1 MRLFCLIA
9 MVLFGSVAQAQ
20 SITVSG
26 TVRITKAQSPFRFGA
41 ITIMTGKLIID
52 PGVVMEATS
61 ESARISLA
69 MQANST
75 LEAIGTPDQPIVF
88 APAAG
93 IVSWRGIT
101 NTERVS
107 SRPNVKLHNVIMLQT
122 QIDLGSANVDLLN
135 VDMTAPKMIGTVA
148 SRGFS
153 FRNNSIGSLVNCT
166 IDGSTTGFSVPANAM
181 IFENCEAINCTTAI
195 GSTSRPVVFSAV
207 VR

>member
-1 MRLFCLIA
+1 LIA
-9 MVLFGSVAQAQ
+9 VVLFGSVAQAQ

-75 LEAIGTPDQPIVF
+75 LEAVGTPDQPIVF
-88 APAAG
+88 ATAAG
-93 IVSWRGIT
+93 IASWRGIT
-101 NTERVS
+101 NTERVT
-107 SRPNVKLHNVIMLQT
+107 SRGNVKLHNVILVQT
-122 QIDLGSANVDLLN
+122 QIDLGSANVDFAN
-135 VDMTAPKMIGTVA
+135 VDMTSPKMIGA
-148 SRGFS
+148 YAAKGFS

-166 IDGSTTGFSVPANAM
+166 IDGSTTGFIFPANTM

>member
-1 MRLFCLIA
+1 MRLFCLMFLI
-9 MVLFGSVAQAQ
+9 LTSIAQAQ
-20 SITVSG
+20 SITISG
-26 TVRITKAQSPFRFGA
+26 TVRIAKAQSPFRFSS

-52 PGVVMEATS
+52 PGVVLEATS

-75 LEAIGTPDQPIVF
+75 LEAVGTPDQPIVF

-93 IVSWRGIT
+93 VASWRGVN
-101 NTERVS
+101 NTERSS
-107 SRPNVKLHNVIMLQT
+107 SRPSVKLHNVIMLQT
-122 QIDLGSANVDLLN
+122 QIDLGSANVDFLN
-135 VDMTAPKMIGTVA
+135 VDMTSPKTFGTVA

-153 FRNNSIGSLVNCT
+153 LRNNSVGSLVNCS
-166 IDGSTTGFSVPANAM
+166 IDGSTTGFSFPSNTM

>member
-9 MVLFGSVAQAQ
+9 VVLFGSVAQAQ
-20 SITVSG
+20 TFFISG

-41 ITIMTGKLIID
+41 ITIMTGKLVID
-52 PGVVMEATS
+52 PGVIMEATS
-61 ESARISLA
+61 DQARISLA

-75 LEAIGTPDQPIVF
+75 LEAVGTPDQPIVF

-101 NTERVS
+101 NTERVT
-107 SRPNVKLHNVIMLQT
+107 SRGNVKLHNVIMVQT
-122 QIDLGSANVDLLN
+122 QIDLGSANVDFLN
-135 VDMTAPKMIGTVA
+135 VDMTSPKTIGA
-148 SRGFS
+148 YAAKGFS
-153 FRNNSIGSLVNCT
+153 FRNNSVGSLINCT
-166 IDGSTTGFSVPANAM
+166 IDGSTTGFIFPASTM
-181 IFENCEAINCTTAI
+181 LFENCEAINCTTAI

>member
-1 MRLFCLIA
+1 MRLFCFFA
-9 MVLFGSVAQAQ
+9 VVLFSSVAQAQ

-26 TVRITKAQSPFRFGA
+26 TVRITKAQSPFRFSA

-52 PGVVMEATS
+52 PGVVLEATS

-69 MQANST
+69 LQANST
-75 LEAIGTPDQPIVF
+75 IEAIGTPDQPIVF

-93 IVSWRGIT
+93 VPSWRGIT

-107 SRPNVKLHNVIMLQT
+107 SRPNVKLHNVILAQT
-122 QIDLGSANVDLLN
+122 QIDLGSANVDFLN
-135 VDMTAPKMIGTVA
+135 VDMTSPKMIGVYA
-148 SRGFS
+148 ARGFS
-153 FRNNSIGSLVNCT
+153 FRNNSVGSLVNCS
-166 IDGSTTGFSVPANAM
+166 IDGSTTGFSFPANTM

-195 GSTSRPVVFSAV
+195 GSTSRPVVFSAM